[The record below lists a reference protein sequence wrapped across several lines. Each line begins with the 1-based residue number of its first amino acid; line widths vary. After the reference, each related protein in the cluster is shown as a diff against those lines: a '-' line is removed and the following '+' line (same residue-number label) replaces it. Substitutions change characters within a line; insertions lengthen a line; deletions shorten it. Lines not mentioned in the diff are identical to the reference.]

1 MKRYLVCILALLLIV
16 AIPLCAGAKKTKIGF
31 VLAGPDIF
39 YATEMNVFKKLAQEA
54 GWKVQV
60 VSSEYSAS
68 KEIANGEDFIAKK
81 VDAIVIIT
89 SNPQSA
95 AEVARKAKAADIPI
109 FFLESV
115 PLPDVYDIPVAIVSG
130 DWVAMGFSVGE
141 YVGKKYP
148 DSKIALI
155 EGVYGQGIAEG
166 IRDGFIQGIE
176 STGAGYEIVFKASGK
191 WQRKE
196 GMDAAQDLI
205 ASRKEFDVLYVMNEA
220 MMGGVLQALKE
231 AGKEG
236 QYKLFSDNGTGEGIE
251 WIKQGIME
259 GTCANPPSA
268 NGDLMFQMVKAHFE
282 GKDHPK
288 HVIGAQ
294 PFLTKDNVDSSIPW
308 DIDTYFKQK
317 AAGAF
322 EVDIYTQPQPK

>member
-1 MKRYLVCILALLLIV
+1 MKKNLVCILVLMLLV
-16 AIPLCAGAKKTKIGF
+16 ASPLCASAKSPKIGF
-31 VLAGPDIF
+31 ILAGPDIF
-39 YATEMNVFKKLAQEA
+39 YATEMNVFKELAEKED
-54 GWKVQV
+54 WKVQV
-60 VSSEYSAS
+60 VSSEYTAS
-68 KEIANGEDFIAKK
+68 KEIASGEDFIAKK

-109 FFLESV
+109 FFLESA
-115 PLPDVYDIPVAIVSG
+115 PIPEAYDIPVAIVTG
-130 DWVAMGFSVGE
+130 DWIAMGFTVGE

-166 IRDGFIQGIE
+166 IRDGFKQGLE
-176 STGAGYEIVFKASGK
+176 SVGAGYEIVFQASGK

-236 QYKLFSDNGTGEGIE
+236 QYPLFSDNGTEEGIQ
-251 WIKQGIME
+251 WIRDGVME
-259 GTCANPPSA
+259 ATCANPPSA
-268 NGDLMFQMVKAHFE
+268 NGDLMFQMVKAHLE
-282 GKDHPK
+282 GKDHPR
-288 HVIGAQ
+288 HVIGVQ
-294 PFLTKDNVDSSIPW
+294 PLLTRENLDGAIPW
-308 DIDTYFKQK
+308 DPENYFAQK
-317 AAGAF
+317 AAGSF